1 MTMENQTL
9 LSAAQVLAQIEAEIA
24 QISSQQP
31 LLMSRLERIR
41 RMQSWAGTASFGGRF
56 VAVKK
61 MLHRLIRPVLLRQIE
76 ANQALIDL
84 IEDLYLEIDAVKS
97 LQAKRYAELE
107 HRLRATRDGE
117 APDTSCGVPVQAA
130 SVEPTPAKEVPMPSG
145 LRVLG
150 TARAEMLKPERV
162 LLYALVYGRRP
173 KCCLEIGTF
182 RGGSS
187 VIICAAMDDAGCGRL
202 VCVDPAPRLDDATWQ
217 AIQHRAILFDQPSP
231 QVLTKAAQ
239 AVADKFDFVLIDGD
253 HSYQGVLNDV
263 EGVLPLLADEAYL
276 LFHDS
281 HYVEV
286 RQAIETALKRHSK
299 QLMDCGL
306 LSVEHKP
313 PGELSPIDG
322 QPITWGGLRLLR
334 YQRHPQQL

>member
-1 MTMENQTL
+1 MTTENQTL

-31 LLMSRLERIR
+31 LLIRRLERIR

-61 MLHRLIRPVLLRQIE
+61 LLHRLIRPVLLRQIE

-84 IEDLYLEIDAVKS
+84 VEDLYLEIDAIKS
-97 LQAKRYAELE
+97 LQAKRYTELE
-107 HRLRATRDGE
+107 HRLRAASDSIE
-117 APDTSCGVPVQAA
+117 PETSSSVPNQAA
-130 SVEPTPAKEVPMPSG
+130 RLETTPGNELSMPSG
-145 LRVLG
+145 LRLLG
-150 TARAEMLKPERV
+150 NAPAEMLKPERI
-162 LLYALVYGRRP
+162 LLYALIYGRRP

-187 VIICAAMDDAGCGRL
+187 VIICAAMDDVGYGRL
-202 VCVDPAPRLDDATWQ
+202 VCVDPAPRLDDATWR

-231 QVLTKAAQ
+231 QALTKAAQ
-239 AVADKFDFVLIDGD
+239 AAADKFDFVLIDGD

-276 LFHDS
+276 LFHDC
-281 HYVEV
+281 HYVEI
-286 RQAIETALKRHSK
+286 RQAIDTVLKRYSK
-299 QLMDCGL
+299 QLMDCGV
-306 LSVEHKP
+306 LSVEHTP

-322 QPITWGGLRLLR
+322 QPVKWGGLRLLR
-334 YQRHPQQL
+334 YQRHLQQP